1 MNDDI
6 IKLALSYDLGS
17 DLHEDRRLLSKTE
30 DGSYK
35 PRIKKSTDEEW
46 NKIHGTDEVDIANC
60 TFENL
65 PSNWQHENLE
75 AAKVVI
81 NLVFD
86 NVITNKNITKDL
98 LEEKAVIVHEEWL
111 KRNEWVFDPNNGNPS
126 LAVPFSNLSKEEK
139 DKDINQ
145 LKRAI
150 KKIEDYK
157 NGLIDIDELC
167 FKYSILI

>member
-1 MNDDI
+1 MNDNI

-35 PRIKKSTDEEW
+35 PRIKKSTDDEW
-46 NKIHGTDEVDIANC
+46 NC